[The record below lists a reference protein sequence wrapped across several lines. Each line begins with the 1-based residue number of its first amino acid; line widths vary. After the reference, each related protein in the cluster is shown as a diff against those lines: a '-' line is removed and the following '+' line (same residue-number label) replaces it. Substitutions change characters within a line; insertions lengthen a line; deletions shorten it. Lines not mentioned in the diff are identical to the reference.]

1 MPVQPGQHG
10 EYVLSQYRIHEGFL
24 PDERFGR
31 AARWKR
37 VARVQRSFCD
47 LREQLIDA
55 GQTSRPAFTV
65 GPQGFAQDKLAG
77 VGVIAGVEPIMKPTR
92 FEPDNSRQ
100 SGSRRPRI
108 DATQ

>member
-1 MPVQPGQHG
+1 MPVQPGQHS

-31 AARWKR
+31 ATRRKR
-37 VARVQRSFCD
+37 VARVERSFCD
-47 LREQLIDA
+47 LREQLIDT
-55 GQTSRPAFTV
+55 GQTRGAFFAI
-65 GPQGFAQDKLAG
+65 GPQRFAQDKLAG
-77 VGVIAGVEPIMKPTR
+77 VGVIAGVEPIMKATR

-100 SGSRRPRI
+100 SGARRPRI